1 MKAVYFLPAIGFV
14 IVVIYLVKGLELAQE
29 RAPSFI
35 PSVLINT
42 PVTNFNL
49 DAISGQKRGLS
60 YSDLIGK
67 VSIVNVF
74 ASWCE
79 ACKFEHKM
87 LMRIKRNGRIP
98 IYGINWKEKDR
109 SSGPAWLRRYGN
121 PYRLIGD
128 DPNSVGAIAFGV
140 TKAPESFV
148 IDRKGFIRLKRT
160 GPITPEYWEN
170 KMLPTIERLI
180 NQ

>member
-1 MKAVYFLPAIGFV
+1 MKSLYFLPAIIFV
-14 IVVIYLVKGLELAQE
+14 IVVVYLVKGLELAE
-29 RAPSFI
+29 DRGPSFI

-49 DAISGQKRGLS
+49 NAIRGQQKGLS

-79 ACKFEHKM
+79 ACKYEHNM
-87 LMRIKRNGRIP
+87 LMKIKAKGRIP
-98 IYGINWKEKDR
+98 IYGINWKERDR

-121 PYRLIGD
+121 PYKLIGD

-148 IDRKGFIRLKRT
+148 IDTKGFIRLKRT
-160 GPITPEYWEN
+160 GPITPEYWKN
-170 KMLPTIERLI
+170 TMLPIIEGLN

>member
-1 MKAVYFLPAIGFV
+1 MKSVYFLPAIGFV

-49 DAISGQKRGLS
+49 DAISGQQRGLS

-109 SSGPAWLRRYGN
+109 ISGPDWLRRY
-121 PYRLIGD
+121 
-128 DPNSVGAIAFGV
+128 
-140 TKAPESFV
+140 
-148 IDRKGFIRLKRT
+148 
-160 GPITPEYWEN
+160 
-170 KMLPTIERLI
+170 
-180 NQ
+180 

>member
-1 MKAVYFLPAIGFV
+1 MKSLYFLPAIIFV
-14 IVVIYLVKGLELAQE
+14 IVVVYLVKGLELAE
-29 RAPSFI
+29 DRGPSFI

-49 DAISGQKRGLS
+49 DAISGQQKGLS

-79 ACKFEHKM
+79 ACKYEHNM
-87 LMRIKRNGRIP
+87 LMKIKAKGRIP
-98 IYGINWKEKDR
+98 IYGINWKERDR

-121 PYRLIGD
+121 PYKLIGD

-148 IDRKGFIRLKRT
+148 IDTKGFIRLKRT
-160 GPITPEYWEN
+160 GPITPEYWKN
-170 KMLPTIERLI
+170 TMLPIIKGLNT
-180 NQ
+180 Q

>member
-1 MKAVYFLPAIGFV
+1 MKSLYFLPAIIFV
-14 IVVIYLVKGLELAQE
+14 IVIVYLVKGLELAE
-29 RAPSFI
+29 DRGPSFI

-49 DAISGQKRGLS
+49 DAISGQQKGLS

-79 ACKFEHKM
+79 ACKYEHNM
-87 LMRIKRNGRIP
+87 LMKIKTKGRIP
-98 IYGINWKEKDR
+98 IYGINWKERDR

-121 PYRLIGD
+121 PYKLIGD
-128 DPNSVGAIAFGV
+128 DPSSVGAIAFGV

-148 IDRKGFIRLKRT
+148 IDTKGFIRLKRT
-160 GPITPEYWEN
+160 GPITPEYWKN
-170 KMLPTIERLI
+170 TMLPIIEGLN

>member
-1 MKAVYFLPAIGFV
+1 MKSLYFLPAIIFV
-14 IVVIYLVKGLELAQE
+14 IVIVYLVKGLELAE
-29 RAPSFI
+29 DRGPSFI

-49 DAISGQKRGLS
+49 DAISGQQKGLS

-79 ACKFEHKM
+79 ACKYEHNM
-87 LMRIKRNGRIP
+87 LMKIKTKGRIP
-98 IYGINWKEKDR
+98 IYGINWKERDR
-109 SSGPAWLRRYGN
+109 NSGPAWLRKYGN
-121 PYRLIGD
+121 PYKLIGD

-148 IDRKGFIRLKRT
+148 IDTKGFIRLKRT
-160 GPITPEYWEN
+160 GPITPEYWKN
-170 KMLPTIERLI
+170 TMLPIIEGLN